1 MALQDS
7 EVPASILN
15 ATGGNRPTASY
26 HPTLWGEKFLDCS
39 SADDSVAMDPTID
52 QDEFEGLKQKIKN
65 MLNSPTD
72 KSFQKLSLIDAVQ
85 RLGVA
90 YHFER
95 EIEDEL
101 EKLSHDEYDGNDVHT
116 VALRFRLLRQQGY
129 RISCDIFSGFKD
141 DQGKFKVSLINDV
154 TGMLSLYEAAHLR
167 IHGDDILDDALAFTT
182 SHLESMVT
190 QVSPQLS
197 DEILH
202 ALNRP
207 IRRGLPRLEAIYYID
222 LYSQDDSKD
231 KEILLKFAKL
241 DFCMLQVIHRKEL
254 SIITEWWKNL
264 DVEINLPYAR
274 NRVVECYFWAMGVYF
289 EPRYSFARKILSK
302 VIAMAS
308 ILDDTYDAYGTLEEL
323 ELFTNAI
330 KRWDISSIDVLPKYM
345 KLIYQ
350 GLLDVF
356 GEAEEEISKE
366 GQTYCMSYVIQ
377 AVKKVV
383 QAYFEEAKWC
393 SEGYFP
399 KVEEYMQVSLVT
411 TCYHM
416 LATASFLGMGKI
428 ADEQAFEW
436 ISNYPKIVKASQVI
450 CRLMDDIVSHEFEQ
464 KRKHVASGIECY
476 MKQHGVSDEEVIK
489 VFRKEIS
496 NGWKDINEGF
506 LKPTEVAMPL
516 LERIL
521 NLARVMDVIYKD
533 DDGYT
538 NSYVIK
544 DYITTLLEKP
554 VPF

>member
-1 MALQDS
+1 MSMMATMYTPLLFDFGYS
-7 EVPASILN
+7 DNKDI
-15 ATGGNRPTASY
+15 
-26 HPTLWGEKFLDCS
+26 
-39 SADDSVAMDPTID
+39 
-52 QDEFEGLKQKIKN
+52 
-65 MLNSPTD
+65 
-72 KSFQKLSLIDAVQ
+72 
-85 RLGVA
+85 A
-90 YHFER
+90 YHARLAKWEFALLYISLPELYGLNQLR
-95 EIEDEL
+95 PLCEIDI
-101 EKLSHDEYDGNDVHT
+101 S
-116 VALRFRLLRQQGY
+116 
-129 RISCDIFSGFKD
+129 RITLTGKADIFGGFKD
-141 DQGKFKVSLINDV
+141 DRGKFKVSLINDL

-167 IHGDDILDDALAFTT
+167 IRGEDILDEAVAFTT

-231 KEILLKFAKL
+231 KAILLKFAKL
-241 DFCMLQVIHRKEL
+241 DFSMLQVIHRKEL
-254 SIITEWWKNL
+254 SIITEWWKIL

-330 KRWDISSIDVLPKYM
+330 KRWDISNIDVLPKYI

-350 GLLDVF
+350 ELLDVF
-356 GEAEEEISKE
+356 GEAEEQISKE
-366 GQTYCMSYVIQ
+366 GRTYCMSYVIQ

-393 SEGYFP
+393 NEGYFP

-428 ADEQAFEW
+428 ADKLAFER
-436 ISNYPKIVKASQVI
+436 ISNYPEIVKASEVI

-476 MKQHGVSDEEVIK
+476 MKQHGVSDEE
-489 VFRKEIS
+489 
-496 NGWKDINEGF
+496 
-506 LKPTEVAMPL
+506 
-516 LERIL
+516 
-521 NLARVMDVIYKD
+521 D